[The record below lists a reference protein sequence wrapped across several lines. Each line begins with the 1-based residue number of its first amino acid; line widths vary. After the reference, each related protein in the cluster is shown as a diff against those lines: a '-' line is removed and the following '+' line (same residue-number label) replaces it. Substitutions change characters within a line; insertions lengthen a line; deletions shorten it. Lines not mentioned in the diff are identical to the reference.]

1 MTKNDWVVDD
11 NNFRYF
17 NQDGNLIAHI
27 FKAQG
32 IWQGYVLGYD
42 KTFKDIR
49 FTEILV
55 KVDKA
60 LKECGWE
67 KMNK

>member
-1 MTKNDWVVDD
+1 MTKNDWIVDD

-17 NQDGNLIAHI
+17 NQDGNLIVHI

-42 KTFKDIR
+42 QPIKQRQLSEALKD
-49 FTEILV
+49 
-55 KVDKA
+55 VDRA

-67 KMNK
+67 S